1 MFSMKK
7 FFIFIIRIN
16 LFIFSYF
23 LYFLNLFF
31 IFLKLKNISK
41 IFFIYS
47 AYFCSKSLG
56 LSYKLNKELKF
67 KLLEK
72 GIHISNHD
80 HPLDIFAA
88 QYIFRIPTITTVD
101 QHLKKI
107 IPFFE
112 KSLRNFG
119 HFNFN
124 HLNLKDRKSAYLFL
138 KKICNQE
145 RSVLIY
151 PSGSI
156 YTSINKRFSRSI
168 SKLSMDNNLKVIA
181 WKFNYK
187 NSKKEIFYN
196 KKDIL
201 KYILKRFI
209 SEKIELNLIKVQIFF
224 PNYFPSESSYHE
236 KLRNFY
242 LDKE

>member
-1 MFSMKK
+1 ML
-7 FFIFIIRIN
+7 IRTLSIC
-16 LFIFSYF
+16 
-23 LYFLNLFF
+23 

-41 IFFIYS
+41 IFFIYA

-56 LSYKLNKELKF
+56 LSYKLNKELNL

-88 QYIFRIPTITTVD
+88 QYFFRIPTITTVD
-101 QHLKKI
+101 QHIKKI

-112 KSLRNFG
+112 TSLKNFG

-124 HLNLKDRKSAYLFL
+124 HLDQKDRKSAYLFL
-138 KKICNQE
+138 KNICNQK

-156 YTSINKRFSRSI
+156 YTSIDKRFSRSI

-181 WKFNYK
+181 WKFKYK
-187 NSKKEIFYN
+187 NCTKIISYY

-201 KYILKRFI
+201 KYILKRLI
-209 SEKIELNLIKVQIFF
+209 SEKIELNLIQVKIFS
-224 PNYFPSESSYHE
+224 PNNFSSEKSYHE
-236 KLRNFY
+236 TLRSFY
-242 LDKE
+242 FDK